1 MEGRLDRKW
10 SRVAAAVTAALALGT
25 GAAHAQLDLKGKTVT
40 IYVGGGAGGGVDI
53 FARTFAQHLP
63 KHLPGEPQI
72 VVSNMPGNGGIQAV
86 QFTYNVAA
94 KDGTAIGTTNAGPV
108 VEPLMRGGFA
118 ANYEIPKFR
127 WIGSLLK
134 GDTVC
139 AVWHGSKA
147 KSLAHAQSQEVLM
160 ASTGATSAPLRS
172 ALLMNAL
179 IGTKFKPIS
188 GFHVGNA
195 LLAIE
200 RGEVEGICNTLS
212 SMRTTRAHWLRDKQL
227 VPLVQVAMTPD
238 REFAHVPRAVDLLKS
253 DEQRQMLEFY
263 LLPYEF
269 NNPYYLPPSASD
281 AALATYR
288 KAFDAVMADPAYRA
302 DAIKRGQN
310 LAPHTGPQVEKLVAR
325 LYSMPKEI
333 VRRTIEATTPAGTPK
348 K

>member
-1 MEGRLDRKW
+1 MRNAGRT
-10 SRVAAAVTAALALGT
+10 VAAIITGLALMP
-25 GAAHAQLDLKGKTVT
+25 GAAHAQLDLKGRTVT

-63 KHLPGEPQI
+63 KHLPGEPQV

-86 QFTYNVAA
+86 QFAFNVAA
-94 KDGTAIGTTNAGPV
+94 KDGTAIGTTNAGPI
-108 VEPLMRGGFA
+108 VEPLMGGAFA
-118 ANYEIPKFR
+118 GNYDIPKFR

-147 KSLAHAQSQEVLM
+147 KTLADARKSEVVM

-212 SMRTTRAHWLRDKQL
+212 SMRTTRAQWLRDKQL
-227 VPLVQVAMTPD
+227 VPLVQVAMTSD
-238 REFAHVPRAVDLLKS
+238 REFAHVPRALDLLKT

-269 NNPYYLPPSASD
+269 NNPYYLPPGSSD

-288 KAFDAVMADPAYRA
+288 KAFDAVIADPAYRD
-302 DAIKRGQN
+302 DATKRGQN
-310 LAPHTGPQVEKLVAR
+310 LAPHTGVEVEKLVAR
-325 LYSMPKEI
+325 LYAMPKEI
-333 VRRTIEATTPAGTPK
+333 IRRTIEATTPEGAAK

>member
-1 MEGRLDRKW
+1 MTHHWPLT
-10 SRVAAAVTAALALGT
+10 SSIIAASAAFCVAIMPTQIAAF
-25 GAAHAQLDLKGKTVT
+25 DLKNRTVT
-40 IYVGGGAGGGVDI
+40 IHVGGGTGGGVDI

-63 KHLPGEPQI
+63 RHLPGEPQV

-94 KDGTAIGTTNAGPV
+94 KDGTAIGTTNAGPI
-108 VEPLMRGGFA
+108 VEPLMGGGFA
-118 ANYEIPKFR
+118 ANYDITRLR

-139 AVWHGSKA
+139 AVWHGSQA
-147 KSLAHAQSQEVLM
+147 KSLGDARKQEVVM
-160 ASTGATSAPLRS
+160 ASTGATSSPMRT

-179 IGTKFKPIS
+179 IGTRFKPIS

-212 SMRTTRAHWLRDKQL
+212 SMRTTRADWLRNKQL
-227 VPLVQVAMTPD
+227 VPLVQVAMTRDRDFPD
-238 REFAHVPRAVDLLKS
+238 VPRAIDLIKS
-253 DEQRQMLEFY
+253 DDARQMLEFF

-269 NNPYYLPPSASD
+269 NNPYYLPPGAPD
-281 AALATYR
+281 EALGVYR

-302 DAIKRGQN
+302 DALKRGQN
-310 LAPHTGPQVEKLVAR
+310 LAPHTGGDVEKLVAR
-325 LYSMPKEI
+325 LYAMPKEI
-333 VRRTIEATTPAGTPK
+333 VRKTIEATTPK

>member
-1 MEGRLDRKW
+1 MK
-10 SRVAAAVTAALALGT
+10 VADIRICTGLALLVLGFRPEAALA
-25 GAAHAQLDLKGKTVT
+25 QIDLKGRTVT

-53 FARTFAQHLP
+53 FARTFAQHVVR
-63 KHLPGEPQI
+63 HLPGEPQV

-139 AVWHGSKA
+139 AVWHGSRTKTLDDA
-147 KSLAHAQSQEVLM
+147 RSQEVVM
-160 ASTGATSAPLRS
+160 ASTGATSSPMRS

-179 IGTKFKPIS
+179 IGTRFKPIS

-227 VPLVQVAMTPD
+227 VPLVQVAMTGD
-238 REFAHVPRAVDLLKS
+238 REFPNVPRAIDLLKTE
-253 DEQRQMLEFY
+253 EQRQMLEFY

-269 NNPYYLPPSASD
+269 NNPFYLPPGASD
-281 AALATYR
+281 EALATYR
-288 KAFDAVMADPAYRA
+288 KTFDAVMSDPAYRA
-302 DAIKRGQN
+302 DALKRGQN
-310 LAPHTGPQVEKLVAR
+310 LAPHTGVEVEKLVAR
-325 LYSMPKEI
+325 LYSMPQAI
-333 VRRTIEATTPAGTPK
+333 VQRTIEATTPK
-348 K
+348 N

>member
-1 MEGRLDRKW
+1 MWRQGHVCAALF
-10 SRVAAAVTAALALGT
+10 AAVVVLTPA
-25 GAAHAQLDLKGKTVT
+25 GAQAQLDLKGKTVT

-63 KHLPGEPQI
+63 RHLAGEPQV
-72 VVSNMPGNGGIQAV
+72 VVSTMPGNGGIQAV
-86 QFTYNVAA
+86 QFAYNVAA

-108 VEPLMRGGFA
+108 VEPLMGGAFVG
-118 ANYEIPKFR
+118 NYDLTKFR

-139 AVWHGSKA
+139 AVWHGSRTKTLDDA
-147 KSLAHAQSQEVLM
+147 RVQDVVM

-179 IGTKFKPIS
+179 IGTRFKPIS

-212 SMRTTRAHWLRDKQL
+212 SMRTTRADWLRDSKL
-227 VPLVQVAMTPD
+227 VPLVQVAMTAD
-238 REFAHVPRAVDLLKS
+238 AAFAHVPRAIDMIRSV
-253 DEQRQMLEFY
+253 EQRQMLEFF

-269 NNPYYLPPSASD
+269 NNPYYLPPGASD
-281 AALATYR
+281 EALATYR
-288 KAFDAVMADPAYRA
+288 KAFSAVMADPAYSN
-302 DAIKRGQN
+302 DALKRGQN
-310 LAPHTGPQVEKLVAR
+310 LAPKTGEEVERLVAQ
-325 LYSMPKEI
+325 LFGTPKDI
-333 VRRTIEATTPAGTPK
+333 IRRTIEATTPK
-348 K
+348 H

>member
-1 MEGRLDRKW
+1 MVNARLAY
-10 SRVAAAVTAALALGT
+10 AAILTLLALWP
-25 GAAHAQLDLKGKTVT
+25 GAANAQLDLSGKTVT

-53 FARTFAQHLP
+53 FARTFALHLSR
-63 KHLPGEPQI
+63 HLPGEPQV

-86 QFTYNVAA
+86 QYTYNVAA

-108 VEPLMRGGFA
+108 VEPLLRGGFA
-118 ANYEIPKFR
+118 GNYEIPKFR

-147 KSLAHAQSQEVLM
+147 KSLADARNNEVLM
-160 ASTGATSAPLRS
+160 VSTGATSAPMRT

-212 SMRTTRAHWLRDKQL
+212 SMRTTRADWLRDKKL
-227 VPLVQVAMTPD
+227 LPLVQVAMTPD
-238 REFAHVPRAVDLLKS
+238 REFAHVPRAIDLLDT
-253 DEQRQMLEFY
+253 DEQRQMLEFH

-269 NNPYYLPPSASD
+269 NNPYYLPPGASD
-281 AALATYR
+281 AAHATYR
-288 KAFDAVMADPAYRA
+288 KAFDAVMADPGYRA
-302 DAIKRGQN
+302 DATKRGQN
-310 LAPHTGPQVEKLVAR
+310 LAPHTGMEVEKLVAR

-333 VRRTIEATTPAGTPK
+333 VRRTIEATTPAAASRK
-348 K
+348 